1 MTSFHEKKYKKNFTL
16 FFTQQIST
24 LIDSK
29 IPVLQALIIIQSQ
42 NHPQS
47 FKTLLNVIISDL
59 HNGQPFSQSL
69 SSHPRFFNT
78 LYCATIEA
86 GESSNSLTESF
97 HLLLSQLRIK
107 KQLSEKVRQSLRY
120 PIFMLSC
127 SLTISYLLIT
137 TVLPKFTD
145 LFNSFN
151 QDIPQFSLWVMMI
164 SKGASASLPFI
175 LIITSMLITLIAIGY
190 KKSGRFR
197 KQLMLF
203 VTSLPLLKR
212 IIPLKQESLLLII
225 LGHLLSRKI
234 DLYHALIICL
244 HSTNSD
250 AVRQKIIETT
260 NLIHQG
266 KSLSESLRLS
276 KLFTHQT
283 VLMIDASS
291 QSTSQSQLLCDIG
304 LRMQNEFIN
313 IIENYQRMIE
323 PIVILGLSVII
334 GSVIMAI
341 YLPLFNMGN
350 IV

>member
-1 MTSFHEKKYKKNFTL
+1 
-16 FFTQQIST
+16 
-24 LIDSK
+24 
-29 IPVLQALIIIQSQ
+29 
-42 NHPQS
+42 
-47 FKTLLNVIISDL
+47 
-59 HNGQPFSQSL
+59 
-69 SSHPRFFNT
+69 
-78 LYCATIEA
+78 
-86 GESSNSLTESF
+86 
-97 HLLLSQLRIK
+97 
-107 KQLSEKVRQSLRY
+107 
-120 PIFMLSC
+120 
-127 SLTISYLLIT
+127 
-137 TVLPKFTD
+137 
-145 LFNSFN
+145 
-151 QDIPQFSLWVMMI
+151 
-164 SKGASASLPFI
+164 
-175 LIITSMLITLIAIGY
+175 MLITLLAIGY
-190 KKSGRFR
+190 KKSARFR